1 MDKKTF
7 QKILNIL
14 EKRYDY
20 WEKKKDDPFRVLIRT
35 VLSQRTKDEVT
46 DKAAERLFSKAD
58 TPDKLLSLS
67 VREIE
72 NLIKPVGFYK
82 VKARRIKE
90 ISKILIEKYNGKVP
104 ISRDEM
110 LLLPGVGKK
119 TVDCV
124 LAFSFNKP
132 MIAVDVHVAII
143 SRRLGITN
151 SNDYDQIQEDL
162 FKITPKNKRKL
173 VNFLLVEFGKEICR
187 TQKPKCEICPVREWC
202 KYYKGLN
209 KKISMN

>member
-1 MDKKTF
+1 M
-7 QKILNIL
+7 LNIL

-124 LAFSFNKP
+124 LAFSFDKP